1 MKAQCT
7 QISSKGFS
15 NQVLFLLTQP
25 TEQQR
30 SHLQLVDDLPYD
42 QRRASAIWS
51 SCAKVLTRKERP
63 WQERTFDNVDSF
75 DNFDNFDTFENL
87 NYAKVWRG
95 GGGEK
100 KKRKATRLPRGE
112 EEGGG
117 TARFKLCGR

>member
-15 NQVLFLLTQP
+15 SQVLNLLNQP
-25 TEQQR
+25 IEQQR
-30 SHLQLVDDLPYD
+30 RHLQLVDDLPYE

-63 WQERTFDNVDSF
+63 WQERTFDNFDRF
-75 DNFDNFDTFENL
+75 DNIHNFDTFENL

-95 GGGEK
+95 GGGGE
-100 KKRKATRLPRGE
+100 KATRLPRGE
-112 EEGGG
+112 EEGGR

>member
-30 SHLQLVDDLPYD
+30 SHLQLDDDLPDD

-63 WQERTFDNVDSF
+63 WQERTFDNFDSF
-75 DNFDNFDTFENL
+75 DNIHNFDTFENL

-95 GGGEK
+95 GGGGE
-100 KKRKATRLPRGE
+100 KATRQSRGE

-117 TARFKLCGR
+117 STRFKLCGR

>member
-15 NQVLFLLTQP
+15 NQVLFLLNQP

-30 SHLQLVDDLPYD
+30 RHLQLVDDLPYE

-51 SCAKVLTRKERP
+51 SCAKVETGRGGERP
-63 WQERTFDNVDSF
+63 WQERTFDNFDSF
-75 DNFDNFDTFENL
+75 DNIHNFDTFENL

-95 GGGEK
+95 GGGGE
-100 KKRKATRLPRGE
+100 KATRLPREE

-117 TARFKLCGR
+117 STRFKLCGR